1 MVDERKIRMW
11 TVGEDTFISDGEG
24 NEYQVYGYGSMKD
37 CMPDID
43 PRIDLTAPI
52 FEQVQKL
59 AAKDRAA
66 EKKAKRNMLMNA
78 Q

>member
-1 MVDERKIRMW
+1 MVDESKIKMW

-24 NEYQVYGYGSMKD
+24 NEYQLHGYGSMRD

-52 FEQVQKL
+52 YEQVQRL
-59 AAKDRAA
+59 AAKDKAA
-66 EKKAKRNMLMNA
+66 ERRARKRSEA
-78 Q
+78 AAV